1 MSLSIIVLAAGK
13 GSRMNSSIP
22 KVFHQVGNKSMIS
35 HVHDVALSMNP
46 KLITTVISDD
56 LESLS
61 REKKNKKIKFVIQR
75 SRNGTADAVKIA
87 LKKNNS
93 SNIKNTLILYG
104 DTPLVEGKTIKN
116 ALKYFIKKSLD
127 LCVLA
132 MSPQANEHAYGRLF
146 FNNKSL
152 VKIVEKTEMTKAQL
166 ENDLNICNSGMMIF
180 NTKKL
185 LKYIEKVK
193 NLNIK
198 KEFYLTDLINIFHK
212 NSLKSDYYLCD
223 YEQCRGVNNMKEL
236 SNANKIFQDMRRNF
250 FLNKGVFMEDPS
262 TVFFS
267 ADTSIEKDVKI
278 QPNVYF
284 GVGVTVKSNVLIK
297 SFTHLE
303 NTIVNRNVTLG
314 PFSRIRDNVE
324 IGSDAKIGNFV
335 EIKKSDIKKGV
346 KISHLSYVGDA
357 FIGKETN
364 IGAGSITCNFD
375 GKNKNRTIIGSDCF
389 IGSNT
394 SLIAPLQIKK
404 NSVIGAGTTVNKNI
418 KENSLIYRKSEL
430 VRKEKK
436 K

>member
-22 KVFHQVGNKSMIS
+22 KVFHEVGNKEMIS
-35 HVHDVALSMNP
+35 HVHEIALSMNP
-46 KLITTVISDD
+46 KILTTVISD
-56 LESLS
+56 EF
-61 REKKNKKIKFVIQR
+61 KNFIYNIKNKKIKLVTQHN
-75 SRNGTADAVKIA
+75 RNGTAHAVKTA

-104 DTPLVEGKTIKN
+104 DTPLIQKKTIEN
-116 ALKYFIKKSLD
+116 AIKYFIKNSLD

-132 MSPQANEHAYGRLF
+132 MKPKSSDHAYGRLF
-146 FNNKSL
+146 FQNKSL
-152 VKIVEKTEMTKAQL
+152 VKIIEKAEMTKTQS

-185 LKYIEKVK
+185 LKYINKVG
-193 NLNIK
+193 NLNKK
-198 KEFYLTDLINIFHK
+198 KEFYLTDLVSIFYK
-212 NSLKSDYYLCD
+212 YGLKAGYYLCD
-223 YEQCRGVNNMKEL
+223 YEECKGVNNMQEL
-236 SNANKIFQDMRRNF
+236 SRANKIFQNRKRNF
-250 FLNKGVFMEDPS
+250 FLSKGIFMEDPS

-267 ADTSIEKDVKI
+267 ADTRIEKNVKI

-284 GVGVTVKSNVLIK
+284 GVGVIVKENVLIK

-303 NTIVNRNVTLG
+303 NTIVNRNVMIG

-324 IGSDAKIGNFV
+324 IGSNVKIGNFV
-335 EIKKSDIKKGV
+335 EIKKSDIKSGV
-346 KISHLSYVGDA
+346 KVSHLSYIGDA
-357 FIGKETN
+357 LIGKETN

-375 GKNKNRTIIGSDCF
+375 GKNKNKTTIGANCF
-389 IGSNT
+389 VGSNT
-394 SLIAPLQIKK
+394 SLVAPLEIKK
-404 NSVIGAGTTVNKNI
+404 NSVIGAGTIVNKDI

>member
-22 KVFHQVGNKSMIS
+22 KVFHQVGNKPMIS
-35 HVHDVALSMNP
+35 HVHDIALSMNP
-46 KLITTVISDD
+46 KLITTVISEDI
-56 LESLS
+56 ESLS
-61 REKKNKKIKFVIQR
+61 DQIKNKKIKLVIQKN
-75 SRNGTADAVKIA
+75 RNGTADAVKTA
-87 LKKNNS
+87 LKKNNL

-104 DTPLVEGKTIKN
+104 DTPLVKEKTIKN
-116 ALKYFIKKSLD
+116 AIKYFSKNSLD

-132 MSPQANEHAYGRLF
+132 MKPQSNDHAYGRLF
-146 FNNKSL
+146 FKKKSL
-152 VKIVEKTEMTKAQL
+152 VKIIEKTEMTKTQL

-185 LKYIEKVK
+185 LKYIVKVK
-193 NLNIK
+193 NINKK
-198 KEFYLTDLINIFHK
+198 KEFYLTDLVDIFYK
-212 NSLKSDYYLCD
+212 NSLKSSYYLCD
-223 YEQCRGVNNMKEL
+223 YQQCRGVNNMQEL
-236 SNANKIFQDMRRNF
+236 SNINKIFQNTKRDY
-250 FLNKGVFMEDPS
+250 FLNKGVFMDDPS

-267 ADTSIEKDVKI
+267 ADTRIEKDVKI

-284 GVGVTVKSNVLIK
+284 GVGVIIKSNVLIK

-303 NTIVNRNVTLG
+303 NTIVNRNVTIG
-314 PFSRIRDNVE
+314 PFSRIRDKVE
-324 IGSDAKIGNFV
+324 IGSDVKIGNFV
-335 EIKKSDIKKGV
+335 EIKKSEIKSGV

-357 FIGKETN
+357 YIGNETN

-375 GKNKNRTIIGSDCF
+375 GKYKNRTIIGSNCF

-404 NSVIGAGTTVNKNI
+404 NSVIGAGTIVNKNI

>member
-1 MSLSIIVLAAGK
+1 
-13 GSRMNSSIP
+13 
-22 KVFHQVGNKSMIS
+22 
-35 HVHDVALSMNP
+35 
-46 KLITTVISDD
+46 
-56 LESLS
+56 
-61 REKKNKKIKFVIQR
+61 
-75 SRNGTADAVKIA
+75 
-87 LKKNNS
+87 
-93 SNIKNTLILYG
+93 
-104 DTPLVEGKTIKN
+104 
-116 ALKYFIKKSLD
+116 
-127 LCVLA
+127 
-132 MSPQANEHAYGRLF
+132 
-146 FNNKSL
+146 
-152 VKIVEKTEMTKAQL
+152 
-166 ENDLNICNSGMMIF
+166 
-180 NTKKL
+180 
-185 LKYIEKVK
+185 
-193 NLNIK
+193 
-198 KEFYLTDLINIFHK
+198 
-212 NSLKSDYYLCD
+212 
-223 YEQCRGVNNMKEL
+223 MKEL

-303 NTIVNRNVTLG
+303 NTVVNRNVTLG

-324 IGSDAKIGNFV
+324 IGSDVKIGNFV

-357 FIGKETN
+357 LIGKETN

>member
-22 KVFHQVGNKSMIS
+22 KVFHQVGNKPMIN
-35 HVHDVALSMNP
+35 HIHDIALSMNP
-46 KLITTVISDD
+46 KLITTVISND

-61 REKKNKKIKFVIQR
+61 SEIKNKKIKIVIQQN
-75 SRNGTADAVKIA
+75 RNGTADAVKTA
-87 LKKNNS
+87 LKKINS
-93 SNIKNTLILYG
+93 SNVKNTLILYG
-104 DTPLVEGKTIKN
+104 DTPLVQEKTIKN
-116 ALKYFIKKSLD
+116 AIKYFIKNTLD

-132 MSPQANEHAYGRLF
+132 MKPKSNNHSYGRLF
-146 FNNKSL
+146 FHNKSL
-152 VKIVEKTEMTKAQL
+152 VKIIEKTEMTKADL
-166 ENDLNICNSGMMIF
+166 ENDLNICNSGMMIL

-185 LKYIEKVK
+185 LKYIDNVE
-193 NLNIK
+193 
-198 KEFYLTDLINIFHK
+198 
-212 NSLKSDYYLCD
+212 
-223 YEQCRGVNNMKEL
+223 NNMQEL
-236 SNANKIFQDMRRNF
+236 SNINKIFQNRKRNF

-267 ADTSIEKDVKI
+267 ADTKIEKDVKI

-284 GVGVTVKSNVLIK
+284 GVGVIVKSNVLIK

-303 NTIVNRNVTLG
+303 NTIINRNVTIG
-314 PFSRIRDNVE
+314 PFSRIRDKVE
-324 IGSDAKIGNFV
+324 IGSDVKIGNFV
-335 EIKKSDIKKGV
+335 EIKKSDIKSGV

-357 FIGKETN
+357 LIGNETN

-375 GKNKNRTIIGSDCF
+375 GKNKNRTIIGSNCF

-394 SLIAPLQIKK
+394 SLIAPLQINK
-404 NSVIGAGTTVNKNI
+404 NSIIGAGTIVNKNI

>member
-22 KVFHQVGNKSMIS
+22 KVFHQVGNKPMIY

-46 KLITTVISDD
+46 KLITTVISSD

-104 DTPLVEGKTIKN
+104 DTPLVEGKTINN

-132 MSPQANEHAYGRLF
+132 MRPQSNEHAYGRLF

-152 VKIVEKTEMTKAQL
+152 VKIIEKTEMTKAQL

-185 LKYIEKVK
+185 LKYIEKVDK
-193 NLNIK
+193 FNKK
-198 KEFYLTDLINIFHK
+198 KEFYLTDLVNIFHE

-223 YEQCRGVNNMKEL
+223 YKQCRGVNNMKEL
-236 SNANKIFQDMRRNF
+236 SNANKIFQEMRRNF

-303 NTIVNRNVTLG
+303 NTIVNRKVTLG

-324 IGSDAKIGNFV
+324 IGSDVKIGNFV

-357 FIGKETN
+357 FIGEETN

-375 GKNKNRTIIGSDCF
+375 GKNKNRTIIGSGCF

-404 NSVIGAGTTVNKNI
+404 NSVIGAGTIVNKNI